1 MKLPNGYG
9 SVYKLS
15 GNRRNPWVAC
25 VTIGYNKETRTFSEI
40 YELWYKEFITED
52 TNPNTKRQYNAAY
65 KQCSM
70 LYNRKM
76 SDIKIIDMQRV
87 LDNCPNGYQS
97 VRRIKILLNKIY
109 EYCIFHDMLHNNRRK
124 IENQCQVR

>member
-25 VTIGYNKETRTFSEI
+25 VTIGYNKETRNQERRVIGYFPNKPKALNALADYNQNPFDVDSARRTFSEI

-52 TNPNTKRQYNAAY
+52 TNPNTKDSIMRHTNNA
-65 KQCSM
+65 QC
-70 LYNRKM
+70 YTIAR
-76 SDIKIIDMQRV
+76 
-87 LDNCPNGYQS
+87 CP
-97 VRRIKILLNKIY
+97 I
-109 EYCIFHDMLHNNRRK
+109 
-124 IENQCQVR
+124 